1 MSELELLRWIRARL
15 PRRNGR
21 IVVDS
26 GDDAAVLRLGRGLA
40 VFKIDS
46 VLEGVHFDRRTARP
60 EDIGHKAMAR
70 PLSDVAAMG
79 AVPAFALAA
88 MMIPREAGE
97 SEVRRVI
104 LGMERTARRF
114 GVAIVGGD
122 VASHAGGLALSVALL
137 GEVRGGPPLRRSGA
151 RPGDALAV
159 TGALGGSLLG
169 KHLRFVPRVREAQE
183 IRRRF
188 RVRAMIDLSDGL
200 LRDLG
205 HLCEAGGVGAAL
217 EEARIP
223 ISAAAR
229 TMARRDGRSPLD
241 HALADGEDY
250 ELLFALPA
258 EEGPALERARLGR
271 VIGRVE
277 RRPGLRLARRDGREE
292 VLEARGW
299 EHRFGS

>member
-88 MMIPREAGE
+88 MMIPREMEE

>member
-1 MSELELLRWIRARL
+1 VSELELLRWIRARL
-15 PRRNGR
+15 PRRDGR
-21 IVVDS
+21 VVVDS
-26 GDDAAVLRLGRGLA
+26 GDDAAVLRLGRGPV

-79 AVPAFALAA
+79 ATPTFALAA
-88 MMIPREAGE
+88 MMIPREARA

-122 VASHAGGLALSVALL
+122 LASHAGGLALSVALL
-137 GEVRGGPPLRRSGA
+137 GEMRGGSPLRRSGA
-151 RPGDALAV
+151 RAGDVLAV
-159 TGALGGSLLG
+159 TGALGGSRLG
-169 KHLRFVPRVREAQE
+169 KHLRFVPRVREARE

-205 HLCEAGGVGAAL
+205 HLCEAGGVGAVL

-277 RRPGLRLARRDGREE
+277 RRPGLRLVRRDGGEE
-292 VLEARGW
+292 ILEPRGW
-299 EHRFGS
+299 EHRFGP